1 MYTVAIIQ
9 ARMGSTRLPGKV
21 LRPIAGRPMIDHVV
35 ERARHIPGVDQVGV
49 ATSMSTAE
57 APLVTHLNANDI
69 PYVQGSEEDVLAR
82 YVRAGEA
89 FEAERVIRITSD
101 CPLLDPA
108 VAGRVLQAF
117 EASECDYA
125 SNTLKRTWPRGLD
138 TEVLSMKVLRDA
150 HRRAETKADREHVT
164 RYVWR
169 HPQTYQIQHVT
180 QETDH
185 SSHRW
190 TVDEEDDLELVR
202 RIVETLQG
210 QNPDSNESPDN
221 DSEKKE
227 RFRYETVL
235 ALLEQH
241 PEWAT
246 INAHIEQKKC

>member
-1 MYTVAIIQ
+1 
-9 ARMGSTRLPGKV
+9 
-21 LRPIAGRPMIDHVV
+21 MIDHVV
-35 ERARHIPGVDQVGV
+35 ERARHIPAVDQVGV
-49 ATSMSTAE
+49 ATSTSAAE
-57 APLVTHLNANDI
+57 APLVAHLKANDI

-82 YVRAGEA
+82 YVQAAEA
-89 FEAERVIRITSD
+89 FEAERVMRITSD

-108 VAGRVLQAF
+108 VAGRVLQAY

-138 TEVLSMKVLRDA
+138 TEVLSMEVLRDA

-190 TVDEEDDLELVR
+190 TVDEKDDLELVR
-202 RIVETLQG
+202 RVGKALQERI
-210 QNPDSNESPDN
+210 SNSDGSGSSSSGSSSSGS
-221 DSEKKE
+221 DGSGSDGSGSDGSGSDAEKDE
-227 RFRYETVL
+227 WFCYETVL
-235 ALLEQH
+235 ALLEDN
-241 PEWAT
+241 PAWTT